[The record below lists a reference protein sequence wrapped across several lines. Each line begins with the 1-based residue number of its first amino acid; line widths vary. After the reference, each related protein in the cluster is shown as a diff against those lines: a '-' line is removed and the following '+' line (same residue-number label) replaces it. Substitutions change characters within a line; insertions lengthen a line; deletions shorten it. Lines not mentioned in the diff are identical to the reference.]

1 VQWTRRRIGYVVW
14 GAGALF
20 FVVPELLAAVP
31 LTESQL
37 PFPTISRT
45 IGHLEAREPRW
56 EILPTVLVVLF
67 MYALLRVHTQAP
79 EEPDENENAEF
90 RKLVRNAVLS
100 AAVIALATILAFRH
114 WPNQYVPYQDDPH
127 HKLPNFEV
135 AYVLYG
141 VTFLLWVVLPTST
154 VLRTNRYPSLVQTV
168 LNVDQWLRSFRG
180 VGRGAAWVVGFLLV
194 WGMVFLLLHLTLYPF
209 PNITRQLNHTEIT
222 CGTEVV
228 SRWHEGCVVHG

>member
-1 VQWTRRRIGYVVW
+1 MQWTRRRIGYVVW
-14 GAGALF
+14 GAGFLF

-45 IGHLEAREPRW
+45 IGHLEAIDPAW
-56 EILPTVLVVLF
+56 EILPTVLIVLF
-67 MYALLRVHTQAP
+67 MYALFRAPQNAVDPHDSDDERPALRA
-79 EEPDENENAEF
+79 F
-90 RKLVRNAVLS
+90 VRNAAICTL
-100 AAVIALATILAFRH
+100 VIVGVTIWAFLH
-114 WPNQYVPYQDDPH
+114 WPDQVVNG

-141 VTFLLWVVLPTST
+141 VTFLVWVVVPTYV
-154 VLRTNRYPSLVQTV
+154 VLRTNRFPSLVQSV
-168 LNVDQWLRSFRG
+168 LNAEQWLRSFG
-180 VGRGAAWVVGFLLV
+180 KVGRGAAWLVGFVLV

-209 PNITRQLNHTEIT
+209 PNITRELNHTEIT